1 MVYAIVIIIVLIF
14 CLLIYIGVSKG
25 IEDGQQLGDKLKSLP
40 DFNSEKLLLKSGD
53 GRLKGLSIDSVN
65 RKICFIDGTNLIVKQ
80 FKDVLEAE
88 LKIDGSTITKTSRGS
103 QVLGVAVG
111 STLGAIFGGV
121 GVGVGAMIGGLSGS
135 TQSIDK
141 IKTISLQILVNDLT
155 NPVHEITLTNLTPIK
170 TALDEAKEWNGIFK
184 VILFQGE
191 EERRQ

>member
-25 IEDGQQLGDKLKSLP
+25 IEDGQQLSDKLKSLP
-40 DFNSEKLLLKSGD
+40 DFNSEKLLLKNGD

-111 STLGAIFGGV
+111 STLGAIFG

>member
-25 IEDGQQLGDKLKSLP
+25 IEDGQQLGDKLKRLP
-40 DFNSEKLLLKSGD
+40 DFNSEKLLLKIGD

-65 RKICFIDGTNLIVKQ
+65 WKICFIDGTNLIVKQ

-121 GVGVGAMIGGLSGS
+121 GVGAMIGGLSGS

-155 NPVHEITLTNLTPIK
+155 NPVHEITLTNLTAIK
-170 TALDEAKEWNGIFK
+170 TALDEGKEWNGIFK
-184 VILFQGE
+184 VILCQGE

>member
-25 IEDGQQLGDKLKSLP
+25 IEDGQQLSDKLKSLP
-40 DFNSEKLLLKSGD
+40 DFNSEKLLLKNGD

-121 GVGVGAMIGGLSGS
+121 GVGAMIGGLSGS

-155 NPVHEITLTNLTPIK
+155 NPVHEITLTNLTAIK
-170 TALDEAKEWNGIFK
+170 TALDEAKEWNGILK

>member
-1 MVYAIVIIIVLIF
+1 MVYAIIIIIVLI
-14 CLLIYIGVSKG
+14 LGVFLYVEISKNVKN
-25 IEDGQQLGDKLKSLP
+25 IQQVDDKLKSLP
-40 DFNSEKLLLKSGD
+40 GFNSEKLLLKSQD

-65 RKICFIDGTNLIVKQ
+65 RKICFIDGTNLIVKP
-80 FKDVLEAE
+80 FRDVLEAE

-111 STLGAIFGGV
+111 STLGAIFGGA
-121 GVGVGAMIGGLSGS
+121 GVGAMIGGLSGS

-155 NPVHEITLTNLTPIK
+155 NPVHEITLTNLTAIK

-191 EERRQ
+191 EDRRQ

>member
-1 MVYAIVIIIVLIF
+1 
-14 CLLIYIGVSKG
+14 
-25 IEDGQQLGDKLKSLP
+25 
-40 DFNSEKLLLKSGD
+40 
-53 GRLKGLSIDSVN
+53 
-65 RKICFIDGTNLIVKQ
+65 
-80 FKDVLEAE
+80 
-88 LKIDGSTITKTSRGS
+88 
-103 QVLGVAVG
+103 
-111 STLGAIFGGV
+111 
-121 GVGVGAMIGGLSGS
+121 MIGGLSGS